1 MNFFKTIKAYWLKI
15 WRPIQPYWH
24 RFWSEFWRL
33 WRKWRLTKFLTIAV
47 LTVILIGS
55 AHLFYLAKTADVSDL
70 KSSLS
75 QMTIIYDKDGDK
87 AGTLYANK
95 GTYVSG
101 DKISDNI
108 KKAVVNT
115 EDKRFYE
122 HRGVDPIGIMRAMVR
137 MVINGGSTVGGGG
150 STLTQQL
157 AKNAYLTQEQTFD
170 RKAKELFLAIEIEK
184 KYSKNDI
191 LTMYLNKAYFGN
203 GVWGVE
209 DASERYFGKHA
220 SQLSISEAAT
230 LAGMLKGPSLYNPVD
245 HYDNAIQRRNTVL
258 QLMYDNKVITA
269 DEYNTAKNAGLTL
282 CNNYK
287 EPTDNYKY
295 PYYFDAIIDE
305 AVDKYGL
312 KEEDIMNNGYKI
324 YTYLD
329 QNYQTQMQKTFNND
343 ALFPD
348 DNVQAASV
356 AMTPQDGGV
365 AAIVGGRG
373 EHTFRGYNRATMAK
387 RQPGSTMKPLIYAAM
402 LTEGYSKNTVLK
414 DEPLSYYKVR
424 NYDNTYQGNV
434 TMYQALIQSLNPPA
448 VEALH
453 KIGLDK
459 GYDIVKKFGI
469 PLVKDDKY
477 YGLALGGLSKGATPV
492 EMANAYTVFANEGKR
507 YPAHFISKIIDTKGK
522 VIVDN
527 TDEKA
532 VRVISKSVAE
542 EMTEMM
548 EGVFTEGTAVR
559 AQPAGYKMAGKTGT
573 TEAPITSNKGQGAN
587 DQWIIGYTPDVV
599 VATWMGYDK
608 AEQSL
613 QGESGT
619 NLARVFRNEVTNIL
633 PYTDENTF
641 SSNESVTSSNF
652 MDTFKQWGS
661 HIKEWGQKQWSNIQ
675 SYLQR

>member
-122 HRGVDPIGIMRAMVR
+122 HRGIDPIGIMRAMVR

-282 CNNYK
+282 RNNYK

-477 YGLALGGLSKGATPV
+477 YGLALGGLSKGATPI

-559 AQPAGYKMAGKTGT
+559 AQPVGYKMAGKTGT

>member
-282 CNNYK
+282 RNNYK